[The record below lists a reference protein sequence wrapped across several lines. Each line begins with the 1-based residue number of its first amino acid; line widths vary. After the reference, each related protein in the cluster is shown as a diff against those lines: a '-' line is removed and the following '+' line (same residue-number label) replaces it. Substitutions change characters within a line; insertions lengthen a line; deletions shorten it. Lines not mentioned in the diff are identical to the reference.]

1 MGHCYVK
8 QSNEEQKMGADN
20 LPNVPSAPPPQ
31 AVISPV
37 SVISSD
43 FNFTRHRLEHRNKR
57 GQQCELAGAAR
68 SDAEF
73 HKSAKGP
80 PAFNL
85 GAFYTHLW
93 SETRGYL
100 T

>member
-57 GQQCELAGAAR
+57 GQQRGGDGEVAGAAR
-68 SDAEF
+68 SD
-73 HKSAKGP
+73 
-80 PAFNL
+80 
-85 GAFYTHLW
+85 
-93 SETRGYL
+93 
-100 T
+100 

>member
-43 FNFTRHRLEHRNKR
+43 FNFTRHRLEHCNKR
-57 GQQCELAGAAR
+57 GQQGGGLGHRRTCL
-68 SDAEF
+68 F
-73 HKSAKGP
+73 Q
-80 PAFNL
+80 FL
-85 GAFYTHLW
+85 GAFYTHLLMAKNQW
-93 SETRGYL
+93 LPNPADLLYL
-100 T
+100 L

>member
-57 GQQCELAGAAR
+57 GQQFGGRGHRRTCLCLFQCRGILH
-68 SDAEF
+68 SLM
-73 HKSAKGP
+73 AKNQGLP
-80 PAFNL
+80 NPDD
-85 GAFYTHLW
+85 HL
-93 SETRGYL
+93 YL
-100 T
+100 P

>member
-43 FNFTRHRLEHRNKR
+43 FNFTRHRLEHLNKR
-57 GQQCELAGAAR
+57 EQQCWGRGHRRTCLFQCRGILH
-68 SDAEF
+68 SLT
-73 HKSAKGP
+73 AKNQWLP
-80 PAFNL
+80 NPADFL
-85 GAFYTHLW
+85 
-93 SETRGYL
+93 YL
-100 T
+100 L